1 MNKTIS
7 KIFIS
12 LFLALCLTP
21 FVGLLLGFE
30 SAAGANEILAPAP
43 RFGLTML
50 NEASDYVADRF
61 ALRQQCVSLWSCLN
75 EKLLHT
81 STEEQ
86 VVLGSDGFLYFSETL
101 DDYTGVSLTDAELA
115 RIAARLLALQQS
127 LEAEGKSFVFT
138 IAPNKNSLYPDYMPK
153 SIENRHENSNAVRL
167 IPYLEQYGVHY
178 ADLFAPLSKTIY
190 YYRTDTHWKAQG
202 AALGADT
209 ILAALGRESSY
220 FSHAFAEQGV
230 HKGDLYEM
238 LYPSF
243 AGREAETVDL
253 TGLNY
258 TALSDTNGGN
268 AITIRTESETGSGK
282 LLCWRDSFGIA
293 LYPYL
298 ADAFETATFSR
309 AADYELSRF
318 EGTDYDTVIL
328 EIVERNIPRLLPTD

>member
-1 MNKTIS
+1 MKHFP

-12 LFLALCLTP
+12 LFLVICLTP

-30 SAAGANEILAPAP
+30 SAAGANEILAAEP
-43 RFGLTML
+43 RFGITML

-61 ALRQQCVSLWSCLN
+61 ALRQQCISLWSWLN

-86 VVLGSDGFLYFSETL
+86 VILGDDGFLYFSETL
-101 DDYTGVSLTDAELA
+101 DDYTGVSLTDAELE

-138 IAPNKNSLYPDYMPK
+138 IAPNKNSLYPDYMPR
-153 SIENRHENSNAVRL
+153 SIVNRHENSSAVRL
-167 IPYLEQYGVHY
+167 TPYLEKYGVHY
-178 ADLFAPLSKTIY
+178 ADLFTPLAKTLY

-209 ILAALGRESSY
+209 ILAALGRESNY
-220 FSHAFAEQGV
+220 YSHEFAEQGV

-243 AGREAETVDL
+243 EGREAETVDL
-253 TGLNY
+253 SGLNY

-268 AITIRTESETGSGK
+268 AITIRTESAAGSGK

-309 AADYELSRF
+309 STDYDLNRF
-318 EGTDYDTVIL
+318 EDTDYDTVIL
-328 EIVERNIPRLLPTD
+328 EIVERNISWLLPAE